1 MYILH
6 SIHIHKSMEVYNKRT
21 CKDFMCLTE
30 GTVNETLPR
39 INIWALANKY
49 KNLDQD
55 NIA

>member
-1 MYILH
+1 
-6 SIHIHKSMEVYNKRT
+6 MEGYNKRT
-21 CKDFMCLTE
+21 CKDFMCITD
-30 GTVNETLPR
+30 GTVNEILPR